1 MVKEKYEFIGHPSLY
16 LHRPNC
22 DEYEHFRDFETT
34 EAIVSLLKRMNR
46 APEDFYSTEDFE
58 EALGTTYFL
67 DAVVLGVFTSTDNP
81 QYEIMRKFVVK
92 NMENFNFAFLETD
105 TAPLIEKYG
114 LQNENA
120 LCVFKPKG
128 LIDAKEEVVARCI
141 YAYDDFEFMK
151 RFIQNY

>member
-1 MVKEKYEFIGHPSLY
+1 MFDAENKKDIKVRLISLCTF
-16 LHRPNC
+16 HR
-22 DEYEHFRDFETT
+22 FKF
-34 EAIVSLLKRMNR
+34 ASL
-46 APEDFYSTEDFE
+46 
-58 EALGTTYFL
+58 
-67 DAVVLGVFTSTDNP
+67 
-81 QYEIMRKFVVK
+81 VK

-151 RFIQNY
+151 RFIQNF